1 MKVFQSRPGFTL
13 VELLVTIAIVIVLAA
28 LAFVVTTKTISKA
41 RSAADMSDLRQHGIG
56 LASAAAADG
65 RFPLSHEATG
75 DGRYWMDR
83 IRAEQ
88 DGPSTARDT
97 YTVDDVE
104 SFISRRLATKIPPDT
119 SQTDLRRL
127 KHYAATEAVMP
138 WRQDAGPTPY
148 FGVPVLAV
156 KRPAELIMLVDAQ
169 PKEELDNCHINL
181 WGDYRSRWFLG
192 QTWPKADKEANADKI
207 VPEASGAIDYRH
219 DGRAHA
225 LFADGHV
232 EALRPDQVRYRNFT
246 NAY

>member
-1 MKVFQSRPGFTL
+1 MKVPRESTGFTL

-28 LAFVVTTKTISKA
+28 LAFVVSTRTISKA
-41 RSAADMSDLRQHGIG
+41 RSAADMADLRQHGIG
-56 LASAAAADG
+56 LAGVAAAAG
-65 RFPLSHEATG
+65 KFPMSQEGTG

-83 IRAEQ
+83 IREEQ
-88 DGPSTARDT
+88 GGPSTLRDS

-104 SFISRRLATKIPPDT
+104 PFVSRRLNTPIPTDT
-119 SQTDLRRL
+119 DQFDLRRL
-127 KHYAATEAVMP
+127 KHYAAVEAILP
-138 WRQDAGPTPY
+138 WRQDAGNTPY
-148 FGVPVLAV
+148 YGVPVVAV
-156 KRPAELIMLVDAQ
+156 KRPAELIMLIDAQ
-169 PKEELDNCHINL
+169 GKEDLDNCHINL

-192 QTWPKADKEANADKI
+192 QTWPKADKEDNGNEV

-225 LFADGHV
+225 VFADGHV